1 MVLTMQRN
9 TIRIQRN
16 SPFPSLSSKHSPSSH
31 PPPPSPVAKGAQD
44 HSCHTLNEG
53 QQAKAPP
60 QHILSTAFKDL
71 WLLRWF
77 LFLIAMNCKKNNK
90 ICYSSTRHVI
100 RSSPIQSAYDYL
112 PSRNGLNYHTYFHST
127 IPVIS
132 QTWSAIWLE
141 LRILTQV
148 GPHKMPPDGAMEPF
162 GSYESDPS
170 WQYMYGQYWKH
181 IGNYDQTLLPS

>member
-1 MVLTMQRN
+1 MVLTIQRN

-53 QQAKAPP
+53 QQATAPP
-60 QHILSTAFKDL
+60 QHILSSFKSQHSMTSEMI
-71 WLLRWF
+71 F
-77 LFLIAMNCKKNNK
+77 VFNCHELQKNNK

-100 RSSPIQSAYDYL
+100 RSCPIQSAYDYL
-112 PSRNGLNYHTYFHST
+112 PSRNGPNYHTYFHST

-132 QTWSAIWLE
+132 QT
-141 LRILTQV
+141 
-148 GPHKMPPDGAMEPF
+148 
-162 GSYESDPS
+162 
-170 WQYMYGQYWKH
+170 
-181 IGNYDQTLLPS
+181 